1 MRIVLFAF
9 LIVHFILRTFA
20 AKSCEE
26 LTSNAFVLSYCKNG
40 SKCTIDNI
48 GGEGINNQLNCECLV
63 GYSLSDCSLQIPE
76 TDDKDDNTT
85 KNTCW
90 IQDLLQLNQE
100 FNNFSIFKHIFQ

>member
-1 MRIVLFAF
+1 MANS
-9 LIVHFILRTFA
+9 LI
-20 AKSCEE
+20 E
-26 LTSNAFVLSYCKNG
+26 
-40 SKCTIDNI
+40 
-48 GGEGINNQLNCECLV
+48 
-63 GYSLSDCSLQIPE
+63 IPE